1 MDGKNRNFHPDE
13 AFFIIDSD
21 HLENVESQLF
31 GFTVTGNVVIDDIQ
45 ALNGKDPDPEGAFV
59 FIRRDGNRIV
69 VRQDFSGS
77 YGVFRFERNGYF
89 AFSNSFLMLLEHVR
103 KELRLTLNREAADY
117 MLCAELCSV
126 AWGETMVN
134 EITFLDRGS
143 VLEIDIPSRTYEIH
157 LTDYMEN
164 TVEPDTEEGLAVL
177 DRWHHKWVQRI
188 RNIAAVS
195 RNIRADLS
203 GGFDTRQTLSL
214 LLSSGIDLNS
224 ILIYSKTDQLHT
236 HAEDY
241 RIASA
246 IADHYGFM
254 LNNYRNI
261 NHEKT
266 PFSLGDMMDI
276 VFHSRLCFHRE
287 LYFSP
292 GRFSERRYVFTG
304 FGGGMIREM
313 NQWGKSE
320 NDYIR
325 SSLQGCE
332 IYSNAPAEIIHSLK
346 NSTSHVVQ
354 RSFVGLREKYEK
366 LGRPFPE
373 AELIQSHYRETR
385 SRSHFGT
392 ISTMQYPA
400 NIINLNPLIDPDLH
414 RLKLSSEKCC
424 DNNLLSAVILGRYAP
439 NLLDFEFEGG
449 RAISPETIYYARQL
463 NQKYPYRDDPQNY
476 VVSSVPREKEVCLV
490 PLEPVPVSQVNKII
504 KNAFLSPRFRH
515 LFESEYDETIYE
527 HILKDSTC
535 REYFPLSLVCVP
547 IGIVKVLQDIT
558 VCETLNTSFSSFMII
573 QPEQKEPETPM
584 QTGAETSFPVRAA
597 RRMKKAVKSLIHG

>member
-1 MDGKNRNFHPDE
+1 MIGKKRNFRPEE

-21 HLENVESQLF
+21 NLERVESQLF
-31 GFTVTGNVVIDDIQ
+31 GFTLTGNVVIDDFE
-45 ALNGKDPDPEGAFV
+45 ALEGREPDPEGAFV

-69 VRQDFSGS
+69 ISQDFSGS
-77 YGVFRFERNGYF
+77 YGIFCFEKDGYF

-103 KELRLTLNREAADY
+103 RDHRLTLNREVADY

-134 EITFLDRGS
+134 EITFLDRGA
-143 VLEIDIPSRTYEIH
+143 VLEIDIPSRTYEVH
-157 LTDYMEN
+157 LTDYLEN
-164 TVEPDTEEGLAVL
+164 TVEPDTEEGLAIL
-177 DRWHHKWVQRI
+177 DRWHDKWARRI

-214 LLSSGIDLNS
+214 LLSSGIDLNR

-236 HAEDY
+236 HTEDF

-246 IADHYGFM
+246 IAEHYGFA
-254 LNNYRNI
+254 LNQGQNMNSKKAPY
-261 NHEKT
+261 
-266 PFSLGDMMDI
+266 SLEDMMNI

-292 GRFSERRYVFTG
+292 GRFSERRYIFTG

-313 NQWGKSE
+313 NQWGGSE
-320 NDYIR
+320 EDYIR
-325 SSLQGCE
+325 KSLQECE
-332 IYSNAPAEIIHSLK
+332 IYSGSPVEIIGSLK
-346 NSTSHVVQ
+346 EAAAHVIQ
-354 RSFVGLREKYEK
+354 RSFDGLRAKYEK

-385 SRSHFGT
+385 CRSHFGT

-414 RLKLSSEKCC
+414 RLKLRSEKCR
-424 DNNLLSAVILGRYAP
+424 DSNLLSAVILGRYAP
-439 NLLDFEFEGG
+439 ALLDFEFEGG
-449 RAISPETIYYARQL
+449 RAISPETIAYARSL
-463 NQKYPYRDDPQNY
+463 SQKIPFSSGPESLETDPI
-476 VVSSVPREKEVCLV
+476 PPEK
-490 PLEPVPVSQVNKII
+490 PFHPEPVESVPVSRANEVI

-515 LFESEYDETIYE
+515 LFESEYDVTIYE
-527 HILKDSTC
+527 HIVKDCAC
-535 REYFPLSLVCVP
+535 RSYFPLSLVCVP
-547 IGIVKVLQDIT
+547 VGIVKVLRDIA
-558 VCETLNTSFSSFMII
+558 VYETLNASYAGFLI
-573 QPEQKEPETPM
+573 QQPGQKEPEMPV
-584 QTGAETSFPVRAA
+584 QAGAKASFPRRVVRRLDKAA
-597 RRMKKAVKSLIHG
+597 RVLLHG